1 MSEEHPTMRE
11 EEEVELLSRVDLFE
25 SLSKEEIRV
34 LVRQNS
40 DVRLGEGETFYAPW
54 CIIK

>member
-1 MSEEHPTMRE
+1 MALMSEEHPTMRE
-11 EEEVELLSRVDLFE
+11 DEEVELLSTVDLFE

-40 DVRLGEGETFYAPW
+40 DVRLWEGETFYAPW
-54 CIIK
+54 